1 MPDRDYS
8 SYQQKIIR
16 RYYDHRDQ
24 MDEQRLSELVAN
36 LYLATGKKRAKLW
49 ETARELMGRLNVP
62 ASRIEHVVK
71 TGDAAIWWR
80 KSSKTSPPGRFGR
93 AEKKPHFLKC
103 ATKLESSLDEQA
115 IL

>member
-1 MPDRDYS
+1 MPDREYS

-16 RYYDHRDQ
+16 RYYDNRDQ

-36 LYLATGKKRAKLW
+36 LYLASGKKRAKLW

-71 TGDAAIWWR
+71 TGDAAILAEVVKDIAAGKIR
-80 KSSKTSPPGRFGR
+80 P
-93 AEKKPHFLKC
+93 AEKKPH
-103 ATKLESSLDEQA
+103 TT
-115 IL
+115 